1 VAGQHQQKEQ
11 CGWEEEWSMTLGG
24 GRHTIGRIG
33 LTRGII
39 GLSLVRVSD
48 NAQYGSI
55 MGLNAYNLVL

>member
-1 VAGQHQQKEQ
+1 
-11 CGWEEEWSMTLGG
+11 MTLGG